1 MKKMKKKMT
10 NTLPFELYK
19 YHKSST
25 KSNWRKRGMIFNDN
39 FDDIYQKYIYC
50 RNCDL
55 CNKEFKISLDR
66 HLDHCHETGEI
77 RNIVCR
83 SCNCKRKDVKIQKNN
98 NSGHKLICKD
108 YNKIYKK
115 GFIWSFQVNINGKRK
130 AIKKSIDIDFL
141 VKYRDNWI
149 KENNYYT

>member
-1 MKKMKKKMT
+1 MMKKKMT
-10 NTLPFELYK
+10 DTTLPFELAK

-25 KSNWRKRGMIFNDN
+25 KSNWRKRGMIFTNED
-39 FDDIYQKYIYC
+39 FELIYQQYIYC

-55 CNKEFKISLDR
+55 CNKEFKTSLDR
-66 HLDHCHETGEI
+66 HLDHCHETGLI

-83 SCNCKRKDVKIQKNN
+83 SCNCKRKDNKININN
-98 NSGHKLICKD
+98 TSNHKLICKD

-115 GFIWSFQVNINGKRK
+115 GFIWSFQVTINGKHK
-130 AIKKSIDIDFL
+130 AIKKSIDLDFL